1 MRHPKFTGA
10 PNIGLDLGTQLMAV
24 GIDSIERLEDVGAR
38 EAWLR
43 LRVQFPERDNLRSL
57 LALQGAIDDVL
68 APKLPA
74 ARVAELRHWYEV
86 HLADE

>member
-1 MRHPKFTGA
+1 VA
-10 PNIGLDLGTQLMAV
+10 NIGLDLGGQLVAV
-24 GIDSIERLEDVGAR
+24 GVDGFERLADLGAR

-43 LRVQFPERDNLRSL
+43 LRVQFPQRGDLATL

-68 APKLPA
+68 APRL
-74 ARVAELRHWYEV
+74 RAELRAELRAWFER